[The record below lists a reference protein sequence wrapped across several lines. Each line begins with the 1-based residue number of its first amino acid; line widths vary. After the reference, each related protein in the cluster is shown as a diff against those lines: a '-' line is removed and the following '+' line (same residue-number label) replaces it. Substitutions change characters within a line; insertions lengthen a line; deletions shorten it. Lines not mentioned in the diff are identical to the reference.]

1 MLPNTTC
8 NSLTTCPDFFAAG
21 MGDIFEINASDAPV
35 PGRGSGSVLNA
46 SAVSWSVANE
56 TLGVPAVTVTIAN
69 FTLPYASSIPAC
81 PQPSTGVTSN
91 VTIAGPGGKVVL
103 QAMVP
108 LQDTNL
114 TVDGQTVEILAGNVK
129 WNARVMN
136 WPFCNSSDSLRI
148 SFLMRSANDSS
159 APANDTSTDLLDAQ
173 QQMENR
179 FKMPFNLT
187 YAGNATNT
195 SMMGDG
201 PGFGRRGIGMQGGPA
216 GLGPRGNIPGGSTPF
231 PQRPIDAFNKS
242 MYPPLVLR
250 MLNQTF
256 MHNRPVYGM
265 GQRNL
270 SHPGMFLFFPLN
282 NMTGNATVQAKVDV
296 PSTAIVNGVVTNV
309 TLTSPSAGYGHDHRV
324 DITIPSASSIVYDPT
339 ATLSSEFSCFVFSTS
354 VQIFDFLIHCFNPS
368 TVVFKI

>member
-1 MLPNTTC
+1 MVLNQTWPAFTLVPNTTC
-8 NSLTTCPDFFAAG
+8 KSLNTCPDFFAAG

-46 SAVSWSVANE
+46 SAASWSVANE

-69 FTLPYASSIPAC
+69 FSIPYASSIPAC
-81 PQPSTGVTSN
+81 PQPSSNAPSN
-91 VTIAGPGGKVVL
+91 VPIPGPGGAVVL

-108 LQDTNL
+108 LLDTNL
-114 TVDGQTVEILAGNVK
+114 TVDGQTVEVLAGNVK

-159 APANDTSTDLLDAQ
+159 PPANDTSTDLLDAQ

-179 FKMPFNLT
+179 FQMPFNTT
-187 YAGNATNT
+187 YAGNDTNT

-201 PGFGRRGIGMQGGPA
+201 SGFGRRGIGMQAGPA
-216 GLGPRGNIPGGSTPF
+216 GLGPRGNIPGGSAPF
-231 PQRPIDAFNKS
+231 PRRPIDAFNES
-242 MYPPLVLR
+242 MYPPFVQG
-250 MLNQTF
+250 MLNQKF
-256 MHNRPVYGM
+256 IHNRPVYGM

-270 SHPGMFLFFPLN
+270 SHPGMFLFFPVN
-282 NMTGNATVQAKVDV
+282 NLTGNATVQAKVDV
-296 PSTAIVNGVVTNV
+296 PSTAIINGVVTNV

-339 ATLSSEFSCFVFSTS
+339 ATFSSEFSRFVLFRSAYS
-354 VQIFDFLIHCFNPS
+354 HLRF
-368 TVVFKI
+368 